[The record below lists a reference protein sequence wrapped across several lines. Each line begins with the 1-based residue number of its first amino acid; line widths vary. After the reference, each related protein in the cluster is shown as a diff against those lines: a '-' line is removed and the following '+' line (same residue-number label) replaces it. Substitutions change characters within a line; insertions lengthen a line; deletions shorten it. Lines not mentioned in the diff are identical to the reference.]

1 MKLPVGN
8 GSHTVKWAGD
18 GKCTGR
24 MTGTWSTM
32 NSLKVAYG
40 ELQKW
45 DEV

>member
-1 MKLPVGN
+1 MKPPVGH
-8 GSHTVKWAGD
+8 GSYTVKWAGD
-18 GKCTGR
+18 GKGTGG

-32 NSLKVAYG
+32 NSLKVAYR